1 MQLVMLSLLGVK
13 VKWGLDD
20 NPKNLF
26 YFIGCTCMVSEVNLR
41 VLTFKIYAITQI
53 MVSDRELCSKKVLKE
68 AFLLFLLLLLFDG
81 VETFC

>member
-26 YFIGCTCMVSEVNLR
+26 YFIGCTWIVSELNLR

-53 MVSDRELCSKKVLKE
+53 MVSDRELCSKVLKE
-68 AFLLFLLLLLFDG
+68 AFLLLLLLAWKHSDKKS
-81 VETFC
+81 